1 MLARRVFLA
10 SAMLSFS
17 RLFAR
22 VLDLIAALVVARF
35 LSPADFGLVT
45 LATASLMI
53 LRAITELPIGEA
65 LQRSEELTP
74 ADIDTAFTLS
84 ALRGLLVTLLVA
96 AAAWPMAAIYADQ
109 RLMPLM
115 LALSIAPLAMGLKS
129 PAMVRFAREVNFAP
143 TTVIDVVAKLAA
155 FAIALAVAIASQSY
169 WALAVALI
177 VPPLIATPAS
187 YLAAPY
193 RPRFSLANTRAIVSF
208 AGWVTLARFITTAN
222 GEVDRFF
229 IGGVLGKAALG
240 FFAMGRSV
248 ATTASWA
255 VGTPLMQAMM
265 PGFARLQGDKE
276 RLAGAYLKGQ
286 AMLVAGVM
294 PLGVALG
301 LLADPI
307 VAVALGPQ
315 WAPAAS
321 VLAVFA
327 PVGALATIT
336 MPVHALVLALGCPK
350 QLLLRDV
357 VMFALGIPAV
367 VLGAWSFGLMGA
379 AYARLLTGIVLTV
392 LNLAIVDKLI
402 GLPILRQIANCWRSA
417 LSAGAMAGVILLLG
431 PLIQVRGGDMLHQV
445 LALLLVTSG
454 GMATYLAAHSLLW
467 LLAGK
472 PHGPE
477 RFLGESARHALG
489 RLAARRTTERAA

>member
-10 SAMLSFS
+10 SALLSFG

-22 VLDLIAALVVARF
+22 MLDLVAALVVARF

-53 LRAITELPIGEA
+53 LRAITELPISEA
-65 LQRSEELTP
+65 LQRSEELSP

-96 AAAWPMAAIYADQ
+96 AAAWPMAALYDDS
-109 RLMPLM
+109 RLVPLM
-115 LALSIAPLAMGLKS
+115 LALSAAPLAMGLRS
-129 PAMVRFAREVNFAP
+129 PALVHFARAVNFAP
-143 TTVIDVVAKLAA
+143 TTVIDVIAKIGA
-155 FAIALAVAIASQSY
+155 FAAALAVAIVTRSY
-169 WALAVALI
+169 WALAISLI
-177 VPPLIATPAS
+177 VPPLISTPAS

-193 RPRFSLANTRAIVSF
+193 RPRFSLASTRAIVSF

-222 GEVDRFF
+222 GEADRFF

-265 PGFARLQGDKE
+265 PGFARLQGDPG
-276 RLAGAYLKGQ
+276 RLRQAYLKGQ
-286 AMLVAGVM
+286 GMLVAAVM

-301 LLADPI
+301 MLAEPM
-307 VAVALGPQ
+307 VAVALGSQ
-315 WAPAAS
+315 WAEAAP

-327 PVGALATIT
+327 PVGALATVT
-336 MPVHALVLALGCPK
+336 MPVHALVLALGRPR
-350 QLLLRDV
+350 QLLMRDV
-357 VMFALGIPAV
+357 AMFVLGIPAV
-367 VLGAWSFGLMGA
+367 VIGAWSFGLMGA
-379 AYARLLTGIVLTV
+379 AYARLLTGIVLTF

-402 GLPILRQIANCWRSA
+402 GLGVARQIANCWRSA
-417 LSAGAMAGVILLLG
+417 LSAGIMAAVILLLG
-431 PLIQVRGGDMLHQV
+431 PMARGGQGTLHQA
-445 LALLLVTSG
+445 LSLLLLASG
-454 GMATYLAAHSLLW
+454 GMAAYVAAHALLW
-467 LLAGK
+467 LASGR

-477 RFLGESARHALG
+477 RFLGESARHVLARLG
-489 RLAARRTTERAA
+489 RKSGKPAT

>member
-10 SAMLSFS
+10 SALLSFS

-53 LRAITELPIGEA
+53 LRAITELPISEA
-65 LQRSEELTP
+65 LQRSEELTQ

-84 ALRGLLVTLLVA
+84 ALRGLLVALLVA
-96 AAAWPMAAIYADQ
+96 GAAWPMAWIYADD
-109 RLMPLM
+109 RLLGLM
-115 LALSIAPLAMGLKS
+115 LALAAVPLVMGLRS
-129 PAMVRFAREVNFAP
+129 PAMVRFAREVNFTP
-143 TTVIDVVAKLAA
+143 TTVIDVLAKIAA
-155 FAIALAVAIASQSY
+155 FAAALVVAMVTQSY
-169 WALAVALI
+169 WALAISLI
-177 VPPLIATPAS
+177 VPPLISTPAS

-193 RPRFSLANTRAIVSF
+193 RPRWSLASTRSLISF

-222 GEVDRFF
+222 GEADRFF

-276 RLAGAYLKGQ
+276 RLRGAYLKGQ
-286 AMLVAGVM
+286 GMLVAGVM

-301 LLADPI
+301 LLAEPI
-307 VAVALGPQ
+307 VALALGPQ
-315 WAPAAS
+315 WAPAAP

-327 PVGALATIT
+327 PVGALATVT
-336 MPVHALVLALGCPK
+336 MPVHALVLALGVPR
-350 QLLLRDV
+350 QLLMRDV
-357 VMFALGIPAV
+357 AMFVLGIPAV
-367 VLGAWSFGLMGA
+367 VAGAWWFGLMGA

-402 GLPILRQIANCWRSA
+402 GLGVLRQIANCWRSGV
-417 LSAGAMAGVILLLG
+417 SAGAMAGAILLFGPQALG
-431 PLIQVRGGDMLHQV
+431 QGGMLHQAA
-445 LALLLVTSG
+445 ALLLVASG
-454 GMATYLAAHSLLW
+454 GMLAYVAAHALLW

-472 PHGPE
+472 PQGPE

-489 RLAARRTTERAA
+489 RFTRRRTPA